1 MHTKIPLVAGCAS
14 KRYNPIS
21 VLAVSLILFTSFSL
35 AGAQTN
41 QPPSAVAMALTGQD
55 DGTVNGGRR
64 VWLNAGGST
73 DPDGDSLSYT
83 WRQTAG
89 TTVTIYDDPSG
100 DAARSYFT
108 APGAT
113 STTSTLTFEVTVND
127 DTTTSTASIDV
138 VVRAAAGSAPTNVAA
153 TPVAGTSS
161 QIEVT
166 WTAVIGAQ
174 AYWVQYKSGMQVYD
188 GVLRNYEV
196 SAPATS
202 QILYGLNASTLYN
215 IRVIAINNAGF
226 ASAPSSEVSA
236 TTSARQSGI
245 TEDPPGWVSWLQ
257 LHEDPVALYPDGV
270 RLRWEFVSDDA
281 DAYYIQWKSGTQDWD
296 AASREVIIVAKTNTD
311 ALRGSVCEAFRSR
324 CFGLIDNLDPETE
337 YTFRVM
343 AVKGTVVNTDQFTP
357 TSERGRPSPAF
368 VATTLPFGPGPTNV
382 MATAGATYIQWT
394 WDAVT
399 NATAYALQWRKSVDQ
414 DYSSAG
420 LNPTDATR
428 ESYII
433 TGLTAETEYTLRI
446 RAWSRDDGTTERS
459 DWVAVTVTTTAVDAN
474 VVEPP
479 GGGRWP
485 EALRVELGIGTDRI
499 PIAWHHA
506 PNADGYIVQWRRD
519 DDQQFSDTERNAV
532 IDCVDCINNDAER
545 SFLITGLRSGTRYAI
560 RVIPTRTGA
569 LNGQPSP
576 VSTVTTEL
584 DILRG
589 LRTWVEAG
597 TVGQLTVSWNEVLGA
612 AFYRVQWLLAEE
624 SFDQEPPVYEEI
636 IVGPDMPL
644 RTSNPQIRRFST
656 IIDTGNPGGVRY
668 KVRVSAETST
678 GKNSGWAGPQEFI
691 IIPRD
696 LPPDDARAPSEP
708 RNLSLTTGNGWIQAS
723 WDPPDDLGHPPLQ
736 AYYVVYREA
745 EARTSRWSANLSKT
759 QFTIRGLTNGQEYVV
774 GVLAGNAFG
783 LGPEAGPLSA
793 TPQATGPSE
802 PPSEPQRPPTKP
814 RNLSLVPGDSQ
825 IEVSW
830 DEPSDRGEP
839 DFRSYFVEYRE
850 VGTRQWLVVGEYFN
864 TDATIEYLDNSATY
878 EVRVTVLNIHGESVA
893 GPKQV
898 TLPSPGGPMDPDPD
912 PDPVPDGPRPP
923 SKPRNLSLV
932 PGDGQIEVSWDEPSD
947 RGDPDFGGYIVEFR
961 EVGFEQISNWLGF
974 GFYQPDTTDGWLAVG
989 EYYDTAATIEWLEND
1004 VTYEVLV
1011 TVLNIHGDAVA
1022 GPKRATPSAE

>member
-1 MHTKIPLVAGCAS
+1 M
-14 KRYNPIS
+14 
-21 VLAVSLILFTSFSL
+21 
-35 AGAQTN
+35 
-41 QPPSAVAMALTGQD
+41 
-55 DGTVNGGRR
+55 
-64 VWLNAGGST
+64 
-73 DPDGDSLSYT
+73 
-83 WRQTAG
+83 
-89 TTVTIYDDPSG
+89 
-100 DAARSYFT
+100 
-108 APGAT
+108 
-113 STTSTLTFEVTVND
+113 
-127 DTTTSTASIDV
+127 
-138 VVRAAAGSAPTNVAA
+138 
-153 TPVAGTSS
+153 
-161 QIEVT
+161 
-166 WTAVIGAQ
+166 
-174 AYWVQYKSGMQVYD
+174 QYKSGMQVYD

-202 QILYGLNASTLYN
+202 QILYGLEASTQHN
-215 IRVIAINNAGF
+215 IRVIAINTAGF

-257 LHEDPVALYPDGV
+257 LNEDPVALYVDRGY
-270 RLRWEFVSDDA
+270 LRWELVSDA
-281 DAYYIQWKSGTQDWD
+281 NAYYIQWKSGTQDWD
-296 AASREVIIVAKTNTD
+296 ASREVITVANP
-311 ALRGSVCEAFRSR
+311 LNCENFRSR
-324 CFGLIDNLDPETE
+324 CFGRIDNLDAETE

-343 AVKGTVVNTDQFTP
+343 AVKGTVDSGTNSFSP
-357 TSERGRPSPAF
+357 SSERGRPSPEL
-368 VATTLPFGPGPTNV
+368 VATTPPFGPGPTNV

-399 NATAYALQWRKSVDQ
+399 NATEYDLQWRKSVDQ

-420 LNPTDATR
+420 LDPTDATR

-433 TGLTAETEYTLRI
+433 TGLDAETEYTLRI
-446 RAWSRDDGTTERS
+446 RAWSRDDRRNILS

-479 GGGRWP
+479 GGGSWP
-485 EALRVELGIGTDRI
+485 EILRVGQGVGTDRI

-506 PNADGYIVQWRRD
+506 PNADGYIVQWRRY

-532 IDCVDCINNDAER
+532 IDCVDCLNDDAER
-545 SFLITGLRSGTRYAI
+545 DFLITGLRSGTRYAI

-569 LNGQPSP
+569 LNGPPSP
-576 VSTVTTEL
+576 ASTVTTEL

-612 AFYRVQWLLAEE
+612 AFYRVQWLAAEE

-636 IVGPDMPL
+636 IVGLDMPL

-696 LPPDDARAPSEP
+696 LPPDDARPPGKP

-723 WDPPDDLGHPPLQ
+723 WDPPDDLGHPPLH

-745 EARTSRWSANLSKT
+745 EARTSIWSANLSKT

-774 GVLAGNAFG
+774 GVLAGNAFR

-802 PPSEPQRPPTKP
+802 PASEPQRPPTKP

-830 DEPSDRGEP
+830 NEPSDRGDP

-864 TDATIEYLDNSATY
+864 TDATIEWLDNGREY

-898 TLPSPGGPMDPDPD
+898 TLPSPGGLPDPDSDPDSD

-947 RGDPDFGGYIVEFR
+947 RGDPDFGSYIVEFR

-1011 TVLNIHGDAVA
+1011 TVLNIHGDAAA
-1022 GPKRATPSAE
+1022 GPKKATPSAE